1 MGNPVGQ
8 ATEAKPSSWRP
19 WAMWSLGAMAF
30 AYAFY
35 QRVLPS
41 VMVEELM
48 RDFAVSG
55 AVLGNLAALYFY
67 VYAGMQIPIGA
78 ALDRWGTRR
87 LLTFALTL
95 ATAGS
100 VLFALADSLGGVE
113 SLIEHPAIM
122 THASIPKEI
131 REEIGISDAL
141 VRLSV
146 GVEDC
151 DDLIRELEQ
160 ALAAV

>member
-1 MGNPVGQ
+1 
-8 ATEAKPSSWRP
+8 
-19 WAMWSLGAMAF
+19 MWSLGAMAF

-100 VLFALADSLGGVE
+100 VLFALADSLVLAYLGRLMIGLGCAVGFVGTLHIVAAWFPHRRFAFM
-113 SLIEHPAIM
+113 SGM
-122 THASIPKEI
+122 TM
-131 REEIGISDAL
+131 L
-141 VRLSV
+141 V
-146 GVEDC
+146 
-151 DDLIRELEQ
+151 
-160 ALAAV
+160 